1 MKIGGVVKVDQ
12 AASSNQKKN
21 TGELIKEFFVA
32 WLYIF
37 LYALRGAKFVCFDFW
52 VVSFNYFSFQLDKAY
67 QRLTNPEIAKQ
78 EAIFSEDEV
87 DAAYNRTKV
96 TKKKRVKQYKYSKST
111 MAKYMKMKAA
121 FEQDLQAAGATRSKY
136 PNMYRF
142 TVRNARGDGKIFTGT
157 MSGFSKLD
165 INSFLVNEGY
175 EVYDIKT
182 SEAINFVYKDSALLG
197 RKMSN
202 KDLVFWLTQLATYLR
217 VGITLNEAVNI
228 LANQMKKN
236 KSQQRMFRAIC
247 YELSL
252 GESFSNALQK
262 QGNYFPALLINMIK
276 AAEAAGT
283 LQETLDDMSDYY
295 TEVEHT
301 RKEMIGALTYP
312 TILMCFSIVIVI
324 FILMY
329 VVPQFTNIYVQ
340 SGLEIRGIT
349 GLIVNLSDFL
359 KASAIP
365 LILGFALGVVILY
378 FLYKH
383 LKAFRTPVQILLMHI
398 PVVKDVI
405 IYKEITIFSKT
416 FASLLKNNVYITES
430 VDILSK
436 ITSNEVYKA
445 ILYKTINNIMK
456 GDKISSAFED
466 HWAVPDVA
474 YYMIVTGESTGQ
486 LADIMQKVSVYYQE
500 MHKTIVNTLKSFI
513 EPIMII
519 FLAVIV
525 GLIIIAVIVPM
536 FSLYNQIM

>member
-1 MKIGGVVKVDQ
+1 MDQ
-12 AASSNQKKN
+12 AASTNNKKN

-52 VVSFNYFSFQLDKAY
+52 IVSFNYLSYHLDKAY
-67 QRLTNPEIAKQ
+67 QRMTNPEIAKQ
-78 EAIFSEDEV
+78 EAIFSEEEV
-87 DAAYNRTKV
+87 DAAYYRTK
-96 TKKKRVKQYKYSKST
+96 TEKKKRVKQYKYSKST

-136 PNMYRF
+136 PNVYRF
-142 TVRNARGDGKIFTGT
+142 TVRNVKVDGKIITGT

-175 EVYDIKT
+175 EVYNIET
-182 SEAINFVYKDSALLG
+182 SEFINFVYKDSAIFG
-197 RKMSN
+197 RKMST
-202 KDLVFWLTQLATYLR
+202 KDLVFWLTQLATYIR
-217 VGITLNEAVNI
+217 VGITLNEAMRI
-228 LANQMKKN
+228 LASQMDKDKA
-236 KSQQRMFRAIC
+236 QQRMFRAIC

-276 AAEAAGT
+276 AAEAAGN
-283 LQETLDDMSDYY
+283 LQETLDDMADYY

-312 TILMCFSIVIVI
+312 TILMGFSIIIVI
-324 FILMY
+324 FILTY
-329 VVPQFTNIYVQ
+329 VVPRFTDIYES
-340 SGLEIRGIT
+340 SGIEINGMTAFI
-349 GLIVNLSDFL
+349 IMLSDFL
-359 KASAIP
+359 KKNAITM
-365 LILGFALGVVILY
+365 ILLFVLVVIVLY

-383 LKAFRTPVQILLMHI
+383 LKAFRTPVQIFLMHI
-398 PVVKDVI
+398 PVIKDVI
-405 IYKEITIFSKT
+405 IFKEVTIFSKT
-416 FASLLKNNVYITES
+416 FSSLLRNNVYITES

-456 GDKISSAFED
+456 GEKISSAFED

-486 LADIMQKVSVYYQE
+486 LAEIMAKVSEYYQE

-519 FLAVIV
+519 FLAIIV
-525 GLIIIAVIVPM
+525 GFIIIATIVPM
-536 FSLYNQIM
+536 FSMYGEIM